1 MFYAVVLFCSFS
13 RVPAA
18 KVACKVT
25 CDAAHTQNVLA
36 VADRTLVVYHSLVA
50 AVVASIYRVVD
61 RTVSYARVVHYLYNL
76 GYGLYV
82 LLCFAIQFYVSDV
95 SA

>member
-1 MFYAVVLFCSFS
+1 MFYAVVLFCSLS

-18 KVACKVT
+18 QVACKVT

-36 VADRTLVVYHSLVA
+36 VADRTLVVYNSLVA
-50 AVVASIYRVVD
+50 AVVAGIYRVVD
-61 RTVSYARVVHYLYNL
+61 RTVSYAGIVHYLYNL

-82 LLCFAIQFYVSDV
+82 LLSFAIQLYVSDV

>member
-13 RVPAA
+13 RVPTA

-25 CDAAHTQNVLA
+25 CNAAHTQNVLA
-36 VADRTLVVYHSLVA
+36 VADRTFVVYYSLVA
-50 AVVASIYRVVD
+50 AVVACIYRVVD
-61 RTVSYARVVHYLYNL
+61 RTISYAGIVHYLYNL

-82 LLCFAIQFYVSDV
+82 LLSFAIQFYVGDV

>member
-1 MFYAVVLFCSFS
+1 MFYAVVLFCSFC

-36 VADRTLVVYHSLVA
+36 VADRTLVVYYSLVA
-50 AVVASIYRVVD
+50 AVVAGIYRVVD
-61 RTVSYARVVHYLYNL
+61 RTISYAGIVHYLYNL
-76 GYGLYV
+76 GYGFYV
-82 LLCFAIQFYVSDV
+82 LLSFAIQLYVSDV

>member
-1 MFYAVVLFCSFS
+1 MFYAVVLFCSLS

-18 KVACKVT
+18 QVACKVT

-50 AVVASIYRVVD
+50 AVVAGIYRVVD
-61 RTVSYARVVHYLYNL
+61 RTVSYAGIVHYLYNL
-76 GYGLYV
+76 GYGFYV
-82 LLCFAIQFYVSDV
+82 LLSFAIQLYVSDV

>member
-1 MFYAVVLFCSFS
+1 MFYAVVLFCSFC

-50 AVVASIYRVVD
+50 AVVAGIYRVVD
-61 RTVSYARVVHYLYNL
+61 RAVSYAGIVHYFYNL

-82 LLCFAIQFYVSDV
+82 LLSFAIQLYVSDV